1 MSDSGT
7 NKEDVPPDD
16 ETPPPPMFVPP
27 GADVPPDDETSP
39 PPMFVPPGAGTPVG
53 VAGGICA
60 NCGGMIAYD
69 NDSCCCVIIILCSVC
84 CFPFGLISLCWM
96 KRRPHCAPPSAVL
109 LYGSYSLFTPMT
121 DSIEKEPSAPPPPP
135 QEHPGSPAIT
145 YEFDG
150 CICCLLVC
158 LFIFATPVVGFLFCL
173 IAKKEARCMQ
183 CEPSAPPLPPQEKP
197 VPREAAGGVA
207 DTASTEKEPS
217 APPLSPQEKPVHREA
232 AGAVVVQTPPPAYYA
247 GPPPVVMAPM
257 PYGASCCMRCGSSA
271 IDYEFDCGMTCL
283 IIFFIIF
290 GVGLLG
296 LIVCLITK
304 RDARCMQCGAC
315 GMTCNM
321 PRAILY

>member
-1 MSDSGT
+1 M
-7 NKEDVPPDD
+7 
-16 ETPPPPMFVPP
+16 
-27 GADVPPDDETSP
+27 AD
-39 PPMFVPPGAGTPVG
+39 
-53 VAGGICA
+53 A
-60 NCGGMIAYD
+60 N
-69 NDSCCCVIIILCSVC
+69 
-84 CFPFGLISLCWM
+84 
-96 KRRPHCAPPSAVL
+96 
-109 LYGSYSLFTPMT
+109 
-121 DSIEKEPSAPPPPP
+121 EK
-135 QEHPGSPAIT
+135 
-145 YEFDG
+145 
-150 CICCLLVC
+150 
-158 LFIFATPVVGFLFCL
+158 
-173 IAKKEARCMQ
+173 
-183 CEPSAPPLPPQEKP
+183 EPSAPPLPPQEKP

-304 RDARCMQCGAC
+304 RLGSPAVTYEFPGYICCLLVCLFIFATPLIGVLFCLIAKKSQTSVLVINNGDISQSTTKQEFGWLEEVIRRPACALYYTLTNGAAEDEAEDDEDEHARVTMHLERAGLRNRAFTPNFIFILLASARHN
-315 GMTCNM
+315 MTVRHDDGVM
-321 PRAILY
+321 TS